1 MQSLKIHLQLLSA
14 VFCVFFAFSC
24 SSLLDWALRLPSSLK
39 PKAVVAVSASAQFT
53 SDVSCD
59 PAVEP
64 HAAQADDVNQ
74 GCVWDQW
81 LTVVPFL
88 AGDWAFDKGA
98 GEVFFKLKEQ
108 SSGGWSL

>member
-1 MQSLKIHLQLLSA
+1 M
-14 VFCVFFAFSC
+14 
-24 SSLLDWALRLPSSLK
+24 LDWALRLLSSLT
-39 PKAVVAVSASAQFT
+39 PNAAVTVSASAQLT

-59 PAVEP
+59 PAAEP
-64 HAAQADDVNQ
+64 HAAQAADVNQ
-74 GCVWDQW
+74 SCIWDQW

-108 SSGGWSL
+108 NSGGWSL

>member
-1 MQSLKIHLQLLSA
+1 M
-14 VFCVFFAFSC
+14 FCVFYAFSC
-24 SSLLDWALRLPSSLK
+24 SSLLDWALQLLSPLK
-39 PKAVVAVSASAQFT
+39 SNAAVTVSVSAQLT

-59 PAVEP
+59 PAAEP
-64 HAAQADDVNQ
+64 HAAQAADANQ
-74 GCVWDQW
+74 GCVWDQ
-81 LTVVPFL
+81 LFTVVPFL